1 MCQQSWAEEL
11 TPYTSPSGRHDT
23 ARTGGKH
30 ASRKA
35 THTSSL
41 PCEHQRGGVGTPLV
55 ARRPASSSKLWKI
68 NAYQGGVAVCRSVPK
83 HIRMDHLREGRGLPG
98 MPADQ
103 IHGLGG
109 HRARAGMAGKEPG
122 LRLGLVPILP

>member
-55 ARRPASSSKLWKI
+55 ALRPASSSKLWKI
-68 NAYQGGVAVCRSVPK
+68 NAYQGGVAVCRSVPQ
-83 HIRMDHLREGRGLPG
+83 G
-98 MPADQ
+98 MWIDPFRQ
-103 IHGLGG
+103 GYVPRCFRHGLLQAVFVDMMATN
-109 HRARAGMAGKEPG
+109 HTTAR
-122 LRLGLVPILP
+122 ID